1 MSKRNKNWLLALSIG
16 LMLPLGAAPALAVG
30 PESPAT
36 PPTANLTEDPSALAT
51 APELHSYS
59 PEIVYDS
66 YLNEL
71 TLRGSNLSGVYEV
84 RTNDYTL
91 GNFEVVS
98 DGEITLLLYPYNATT
113 EPVITI
119 SVVSAAGTSNALT
132 IPVTKR
138 IRSTP
143 IFNLTI
149 TYGQAATIT
158 GDTSAMLPE
167 PWWPL
172 LILGDEVLSIDSL
185 EEGIASVTLAAAS
198 LDAGEYEGSFEQPVP
213 ARAATGDTTAA
224 TAAIAGGLFTVLKA
238 PTAITLDN
246 RNAEFSGSVTA
257 QYGTIPSGQLELKNV
272 KSGAA
277 QSVEI
282 GADGSFS
289 FPGITAGNDSWLLS
303 YAGDTN
309 HIATS
314 LSVKPAVTTPTPDTK
329 KPLPAT
335 GAAAFD
341 PALITLPLGAL
352 LLGGTLLLRAALR
365 STRS

>member
-30 PESPAT
+30 PEPSAT
-36 PPTANLTEDPSALAT
+36 PPAAELAEDPSAAAV

-66 YLNEL
+66 YINEL

-84 RTNDYTL
+84 RANDYTL

-98 DGEITLLLYPYNATT
+98 DGEIALPLFPYDATT

-132 IPVTKR
+132 IPITKR

-149 TYGQAATIT
+149 TYGQTAEIT
-158 GDTSAMLPE
+158 GDTSAMLAE

-172 LILGDEVLSIDSL
+172 LILGEEVYSIDSL
-185 EEGIASVTLAAAS
+185 EEGIASVSLAAAS

-213 ARAATGDTTAA
+213 ARAATGHT
-224 TAAIAGGLFTVLKA
+224 TAAIAGGLFTVLQA
-238 PTAITLDN
+238 PTAIVRDTKS
-246 RNAEFSGSVTA
+246 AEFSGSVTA
-257 QYGTIPSGQLELKNV
+257 QHGTIPSGQIELKNV
-272 KSGAA
+272 KSGAV

-289 FPGITAGNDSWLLS
+289 FPGTAAGNDSWLLS

-314 LSVKPAVTTPTPDTK
+314 LAVNPVVPPTTPDTK

-335 GAAAFD
+335 GAAALD
-341 PALITLPLGAL
+341 SALIALPLGAL
-352 LLGGTLLLRAALR
+352 LLGGTLLLLSALR